1 MHGARQRRAWRLPAR
16 LASMTPPASAA
27 APAPDHAELTGVLRT
42 LRLGIDAS
50 DLHGSLSGYLC
61 AGTAPTAGQWL
72 ECLELSPD
80 SPAVAADPRLQ
91 AFFRACKAQFEPP
104 LAEVEPLLPAATE
117 PMPRRAAALVEWCR
131 GFLGGFG
138 LGGAAL
144 IPALPADAR
153 EILGDFGT
161 IAASSLEG
169 AGGAEDERALADVLE
184 FVRTAAALLHRDA
197 LATRR
202 ATTPS
207 LH

>member
-1 MHGARQRRAWRLPAR
+1 
-16 LASMTPPASAA
+16 MTPPASAA
-27 APAPDHAELTGVLRT
+27 APGPDHAELAGVLRT

-50 DLHGSLSGYLC
+50 DLHGSLCGYLC
-61 AGTAPTAGQWL
+61 SGATPADGEWL
-72 ECLELSPD
+72 ESLALSPED
-80 SPAVAADPRLQ
+80 PAAAADPRLQ
-91 AFFRACKAQFEPP
+91 AFFRACQTQFAAP
-104 LAEVEPLLPAATE
+104 LAEVEPLLPAASE

-161 IAASSLEG
+161 IAASRLEG
-169 AGGAEDERALADVLE
+169 TGDAGEERALADVLE